1 MYLNCNDVA
10 LGANQGL
17 KKQKSSFF
25 FSFLSRFQSLQIDK
39 TKSLR
44 PIEVPG
50 EHTTAWGHVSD
61 RWPVHRAASRAART
75 TETKLVHLL

>member
-1 MYLNCNDVA
+1 MS
-10 LGANQGL
+10 L
-17 KKQKSSFF
+17 KAEEQFF
-25 FSFLSRFQSLQIDK
+25 FSFLSRFQSLRIDK

-75 TETKLVHLL
+75 TETKLVRPL